1 MTLVGD
7 LRRGIDDR
15 CCANSISRKDGKTKL
30 WIDIQSEMGVHVVI
44 DFDAEELDLSG
55 SSACPDFL
63 FVGDSGGATNAPG
76 MGDPGRL
83 APIEISAGRSKSAG
97 KIRRQLQAGA
107 DWADERIGRRF
118 KPTLL
123 PVYLGGI
130 SRIEMGNLRKESSKV
145 RFRNTKKY
153 IKVLSNGRKLPPPD
167 PD

>member
-7 LRRGIDDR
+7 LRRGIADR
-15 CCANSISRKDGKTKL
+15 CCANSISRKDGTIRL
-30 WIDIQSEMGVHVVI
+30 WIDIESELDAHVVI
-44 DFDAEELDLSG
+44 DFDVPELGLSDND
-55 SSACPDFL
+55 ACPDFL
-63 FVGDSGGATNAPG
+63 FVGDAGGLTNAPG

-97 KIRRQLQAGA
+97 KIQRQLQAGA

-130 SRIEMGNLRKESSKV
+130 SRIEMGKLRKESSKV
-145 RFRNTKKY
+145 RFRNKK
-153 IKVLSNGRKLPPPD
+153 NT
-167 PD
+167 